1 MTPGGRPCAHAA
13 AGRRDQ
19 GGLSRVPRNVAW
31 PEGGRAAAAADW
43 STGLRPPLHS
53 AEQLSGPSRIQTPTS
68 AVLTGSQRALRLHL
82 CAWEHGET
90 EDRESAP
97 HPGLTPPSDRQTAAL
112 STAVQLLPEFI
123 SYF

>member
-1 MTPGGRPCAHAA
+1 MACHASPGTWPGLRAGGR
-13 AGRRDQ
+13 RRRRTGAQ
-19 GGLSRVPRNVAW
+19 GSGLLCTV
-31 PEGGRAAAAADW
+31 
-43 STGLRPPLHS
+43 
-53 AEQLSGPSRIQTPTS
+53 QLSGPSRIQTPTS

-90 EDRESAP
+90 EGRESAP